1 MSAPSKPSALVKPT
15 LDTKFH
21 IDYEWWAR
29 SGDDLRTYLISHLRP
44 DQRDRVNQQVSDDL
58 VDYIDPETGE
68 VFQLDEL
75 RLAMQQAAEDPN
87 FISSQASTVDVI
99 FRVLLKYNNQPL
111 SPRELA
117 AITNRSAE
125 TILKT
130 FSGGRIY
137 RGIRPYSP

>member
-21 IDYEWWAR
+21 IDYEWWER
-29 SGDDLRTYLISHLRP
+29 SGEDLRTYLISHLRP
-44 DQRDRVNQQVSDDL
+44 DQRDRVTQQVSDNL

-99 FRVLLKYNNQPL
+99 FRVLLKYNNQPQ

-137 RGIRPYSP
+137 RGIRPYIP